1 MIKIYEED
9 KMKNFI
15 NFVTGTLAT
24 ALVYFLGG
32 WDIALQTL
40 LIVIVLDY
48 ITGICKAIYNKKINS
63 SVGLKGIMKK
73 VGYLIIVA
81 VAVILDRIAGNT
93 GAIRTLVIY
102 FFVANEGISILE
114 NWGGM
119 SLPLPKKLTDTLEQ
133 LKYDNNPKNNSSSS
147 ASLSVISANTSSS
160 INISLTEYTVA
171 SFPSGPKYISSSLS
185 YIAPLPSS
193 IYSYAFSKH
202 EHIYSP
208 NVLGDISDKLC
219 EPQYS
224 HSPTILL
231 FS

>member
-1 MIKIYEED
+1 
-9 KMKNFI
+9 MKNFI

-40 LIVIVLDY
+40 LIVIALDY

-119 SLPLPKKLTDTLEQ
+119 GLPLPQKLTDTLEQ
-133 LKYDNNPKNNSSSS
+133 LKNDNNPKN
-147 ASLSVISANTSSS
+147 
-160 INISLTEYTVA
+160 
-171 SFPSGPKYISSSLS
+171 G
-185 YIAPLPSS
+185 
-193 IYSYAFSKH
+193 
-202 EHIYSP
+202 
-208 NVLGDISDKLC
+208 
-219 EPQYS
+219 
-224 HSPTILL
+224 
-231 FS
+231 